1 MSLLQTHSCKVFSRS
16 LRLVSGSCLEAD
28 ASQAAAIKALSL
40 LQNLAC
46 MSLSSEAR
54 TSNLKENRSQPAISG
69 AYLYGPVGSGKTM
82 CLDLFFKTL
91 TLPQAN
97 PTTPF
102 LDADNVSPEA
112 SLALEMQDDS
122 PGTDHRRTSSK
133 GSSSASSDPS
143 PATAQLKR
151 RLHFHEFMLTVH
163 KRLHAL
169 QQSRPK
175 ILSRTR
181 LGLPVYR

>member
-1 MSLLQTHSCKVFSRS
+1 MQKHSCKVFSRS

-40 LQNLAC
+40 LQTLAC

-54 TSNLKENRSQPAISG
+54 TSNLKENSSQPAISG
-69 AYLYGPVGSGKTM
+69 SYLYGPVGSGKTM

-91 TLPQAN
+91 PLPQAN
-97 PTTPF
+97 PTNPF
-102 LDADNVSPEA
+102 RLGDDYATPEA
-112 SLALEMQDDS
+112 LSALEMHDS
-122 PGTDHRRTSSK
+122 PGTHQRRTSSM
-133 GSSSASSDPS
+133 GSSSASSDPA
-143 PATAQLKR
+143 PATAQMKR